1 MVMDTVIQQLSSKNN
16 ILIPRLHQQLI
27 LSVRC
32 YSLNAQTSTQR
43 WRLARASKQAHAPR
57 LQPLQHIYIHNF

>member
-1 MVMDTVIQQLSSKNN
+1 MVMDTVIKQLSSKNN
-16 ILIPRLHQQLI
+16 ILNPRMHQQLI

-43 WRLARASKQAHAPR
+43 CRLTRASIQERAR